1 MGSLTTR
8 RGARAISPWVDSP
21 DASKWGMVG
30 MMQTVEPPV
39 TPNPNETPSSQAV
52 AAKPSLKERFKTLM
66 ANYGRLAIWVY
77 FTIFFGCWAGF
88 AVAIHLG
95 FQVEGAGGTTGTV
108 LGSYAAAKVTQ
119 PLRILATLALTPP
132 LERVLRAAPK
142 VHRFLTGH
150 RPS

>member
-8 RGARAISPWVDSP
+8 PGERTFNRWVDSL

-39 TPNPNETPSSQAV
+39 TPNPNESPTPQAV
-52 AAKPSLKERFKTLM
+52 AAKPSLKERFKALM
-66 ANYGRLAIWVY
+66 VDYGRLAIWVY

-95 FQVEGAGGTTGTV
+95 FQVEGAGGATGTA

-132 LERVLRAAPK
+132 LERVLRVAPK
-142 VHRFLTGH
+142 VHRFLTG
-150 RPS
+150 RSS